1 MWLKSIPRAETAR
14 RVGIG
19 EGSVSRIIDQIKSK
33 EIPDIDLLRH
43 VAVKIKNGGFE
54 LSDVAS
60 GIRISNFL
68 NQMGTSEEEMEKLL
82 KIMEIH
88 CFKTEQ
94 DFHDFIVGVEALQDF
109 VSNFGYSIR
118 DIPDYL
124 GEIYDE
130 YSALK
135 SEQMSRLL
143 NSPREEG

>member
-1 MWLKSIPRAETAR
+1 MANRIPPEIKHKVLVMWLKAIPRAEIAH

-33 EIPDIDLLRH
+33 ELPDIDLLRY

-94 DFHDFIVGVEALQDF
+94 DF
-109 VSNFGYSIR
+109 R
-118 DIPDYL
+118 
-124 GEIYDE
+124 
-130 YSALK
+130 
-135 SEQMSRLL
+135 
-143 NSPREEG
+143 